1 MTLAFQEGMKAHLG
15 KSVIAGLALGL
26 VIIASKAATP
36 GMSYKHTASSD
47 GNSRRWE
54 AAPKEVNP
62 DLRAA
67 GAQIIYIEPDGSFTL
82 WSGTLYSPGTQGSDD
97 KCR

>member
-1 MTLAFQEGMKAHLG
+1 
-15 KSVIAGLALGL
+15 
-26 VIIASKAATP
+26 
-36 GMSYKHTASSD
+36 MSR
-47 GNSRRWE
+47 GRWE

>member
-1 MTLAFQEGMKAHLG
+1 MPLTRAQTTM
-15 KSVIAGLALGL
+15 
-26 VIIASKAATP
+26 AAP
-36 GMSYKHTASSD
+36 VGAWMSR
-47 GNSRRWE
+47 GRWE